1 MLPFG
6 VTIQATVPQ
15 RSEIPEGLRNH
26 TVYYIIPGLVM
37 NYALNTF
44 TCRQVGV
51 TGSVI
56 YFCGSFFTAFATNVY
71 QIIFTYGVLQGIGLG
86 LMVPAAFTCF
96 NYYFVRR
103 RTFAMAVTQLII
115 GLAAMVIPLAIQLLL
130 EEYGFRGTQ
139 AIIAAFSLHALL
151 GMVVLQPVKYHVK
164 KKKLPIALSSDAI
177 QSPSADIIVHGDR
190 TWRTEVE
197 NSNVFKIRIQQ
208 HRTEVG
214 KDSEVNIKIN
224 QHHSE
229 MKTRNRSVPA
239 SLELINIQFQNKNL
253 DFENPCRKKSVGI
266 VNELR
271 DMGETKD
278 YMERMNDKE
287 AGLDGVTEEGDVS
300 NVCSESNVPDESK
313 FLLQSGHSKKYGD
326 VEQVTAEIGIIVK
339 TTDSVHLPKAPR
351 YTSQISSPATNKR
364 SDNYRVRYD
373 SIREVVSLESYES
386 QDG

>member
-1 MLPFG
+1 
-6 VTIQATVPQ
+6 
-15 RSEIPEGLRNH
+15 
-26 TVYYIIPGLVM
+26 M

-86 LMVPAAFTCF
+86 LMVPAAFTSF

-115 GLAAMVIPLAIQLLL
+115 GVAAMVIPLAIQMLL

-139 AIIAAFSLHALL
+139 AIIAAFSLHAML
-151 GMVVLQPVKYHVK
+151 GMVVQQPVKYHVK
-164 KKKLPIALSSDAI
+164 KKKLPIALSSDAMR
-177 QSPSADIIVHGDR
+177 STSADIIVHGDKM
-190 TWRTEVE
+190 WHADTE
-197 NSNVFKIRIQQ
+197 NANVFKIRIQQ
-208 HRTEVG
+208 HRTELG
-214 KDSEVNIKIN
+214 KDSEVNIKFN

-229 MKTRNRSVPA
+229 VKTRNRSGPA
-239 SLELINIQFQNKNL
+239 SLELINIQFQNKNQ
-253 DFENPCRKKSVGI
+253 DVENPRRTVGI

-271 DMGETKD
+271 DGGEIK
-278 YMERMNDKE
+278 
-287 AGLDGVTEEGDVS
+287 DGVGEEGDAS
-300 NVCSESNVPDESK
+300 NVCSESNVPAENK
-313 FLLQSGHSKKYGD
+313 FLIQSGHSKKYRD
-326 VEQVTAEIGIIVK
+326 VEQVTAEIGITVK
-339 TTDSVHLPKAPR
+339 TTDSAPLSKVTKR
-351 YTSQISSPATNKR
+351 SSQVSSPGTNKK
-364 SDNYRVRYD
+364 SDDYRVRYD